1 MTGGVWMGAGMI
13 WMFLLLVGL
22 VLLIVWLVQS
32 VQSRSR
38 EPRQQDGREDDA
50 LGIARDRYAKGEI
63 TKEQYEQIERDLK
76 KGN

>member
-22 VLLIVWLVQS
+22 VLLIVWLVQA
-32 VQSRSR
+32 VQSRPR
-38 EPRQQDGREDDA
+38 EPGQKDGREDEA
-50 LGIARDRYAKGEI
+50 LGIARERYAKGEI

-76 KGN
+76 KGD